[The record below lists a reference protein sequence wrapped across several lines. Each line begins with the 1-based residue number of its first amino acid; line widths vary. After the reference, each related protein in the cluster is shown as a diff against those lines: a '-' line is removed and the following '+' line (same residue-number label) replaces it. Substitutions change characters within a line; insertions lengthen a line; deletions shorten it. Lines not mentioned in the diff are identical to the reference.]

1 MADVDVTDPTPVK
14 VQAELFGVARMV
26 SGRSRVTLA
35 VPERSYPRDLASA
48 LAGVCPELVGPV
60 IADDRSGLNSS
71 YTFNI
76 NGTSFVGDERVRLTP
91 EDTVLLFSSQ
101 AGG

>member
-1 MADVDVTDPTPVK
+1 
-14 VQAELFGVARMV
+14 VQAELFGIARMA
-26 SGRSRVTLA
+26 SGRSDVTLA
-35 VPERSYPRDLASA
+35 VPEHSYPGDLAAAMAS
-48 LAGVCPELVGPV
+48 VCPELVGPV
-60 IADDRSGLNSS
+60 ITGDRSGLHSS

>member
-1 MADVDVTDPTPVK
+1 MADADVTDRTLVN
-14 VQAELFGVARMV
+14 VRAELFGVARMV
-26 SGRSRVTLA
+26 SGHSHVTLS
-35 VPERSYPRDLASA
+35 VPERSYPRDLAVA
-48 LAGVCPELVGPV
+48 LAYLCPNLVGPV
-60 IADDRSGLNSS
+60 ITDDRSGLHSS

-76 NGTSFVGDERVRLTP
+76 TCTSFVGDERVRLTP

>member
-1 MADVDVTDPTPVK
+1 MADADVTDRTLVN
-14 VQAELFGVARMV
+14 VRAELFGIARMV
-26 SGRSRVTLA
+26 SGHSHVTLS
-35 VPERSYPRDLASA
+35 VPERSYPRDLAVA
-48 LAGVCPELVGPV
+48 LAYLCPDLVGPV
-60 IADDRSGLNSS
+60 ITDDRSGLHSS

>member
-1 MADVDVTDPTPVK
+1 MADVDVTDRTLVD
-14 VQAELFGVARMV
+14 VRAELFGIARMV
-26 SGRSRVTLA
+26 SGRSGVTLT
-35 VPERSYPRDLASA
+35 VPERSYPGDLASA
-48 LAGVCPELVGPV
+48 LASVCPELVGPV
-60 IADDRSGLNSS
+60 IAADRSGLHSS

-76 NGTSFVGDERVRLTP
+76 NGTSFVGDGRLQLTP